1 MPLRQGGRFD
11 VADRLFHSIGDTW
24 RTCLTNMSD
33 VKELIPEF
41 FTNPEFLRNANEL
54 PLGTMQRGHK
64 LGDVELPPWAAS
76 PEEFIRKHRAALESD
91 FVSLHLHHWID
102 LIFGYKQRGAAAVE
116 ALNVFY
122 YLTYEGAV
130 DLDKLDSTTRAAF
143 ESQVR

>member
-1 MPLRQGGRFD
+1 
-11 VADRLFHSIGDTW
+11 
-24 RTCLTNMSD
+24 MSD

-41 FTNPEFLRNANEL
+41 FTNPEFLRNANGL

-64 LGDVELPPWAAS
+64 LGDVELPPWASS
-76 PEEFIRKHRAALESD
+76 PEDFIRKHRAALESD
-91 FVSLHLHHWID
+91 FVSQHLHHWID